1 MTEALLKGLA
11 LGLVLAMSVGPVIFT
26 VIKQSLNNGKEGG
39 FSFVAGVWIS
49 DFVLVFLSNIFSEA
63 VSTLLEFK
71 KAIGYGGSGFLI
83 GLGLFY
89 IFFKKVTVK
98 QSPTGDQ
105 MLFTKKDFFKI
116 SLQGFLIN
124 TLNPSVI
131 LFWLVNATTFSLS
144 HTLEQRIII
153 FSTCLIL
160 NMAADVAKVLL
171 AGKLR
176 KRLTLHNISII
187 NKISGTLLIG
197 FGIALLYSVLFLS
210 NKVGH

>member
-1 MTEALLKGLA
+1 MTESLVKGLA

-39 FSFVAGVWIS
+39 LSFVAGVWIS
-49 DFVLVFLSNIFSEA
+49 DFLLVFLSNIFSEA

-71 KAIGYGGSGFLI
+71 KAIGYGGSAFLI

-98 QSPTGDQ
+98 QNSSGDQ
-105 MLFTKKDFFKI
+105 LLFTKSDFFKI
-116 SLQGFLIN
+116 ALQGFLIN

-176 KRLTLHNISII
+176 TRLTLHNISII

-197 FGIALLYSVLFLS
+197 FGIALLYSVLFLA
-210 NKVGH
+210 NKV

>member
-1 MTEALLKGLA
+1 MTEALVKGLA

-71 KAIGYGGSGFLI
+71 KAIGYGGSSFLI

-116 SLQGFLIN
+116 ALQGFLIN

>member
-1 MTEALLKGLA
+1 MTEALVKGLA

-71 KAIGYGGSGFLI
+71 KAIGYCGSSFLI

-98 QSPTGDQ
+98 QSASGDQ
-105 MLFTKKDFFKI
+105 LLFTKKDFFKI
-116 SLQGFLIN
+116 ALQGFLIN

-131 LFWLVNATTFSLS
+131 LFWLINATTFSLS

-153 FSTCLIL
+153 FSICLIL

>member
-1 MTEALLKGLA
+1 MTESLVKGLA

-39 FSFVAGVWIS
+39 LSFVAGVWIS
-49 DFVLVFLSNIFSEA
+49 DFLLVFLSNIFSEA

-71 KAIGYGGSGFLI
+71 KAIGYGGSAFLI

-98 QSPTGDQ
+98 QSASGDQ
-105 MLFTKKDFFKI
+105 LLFTKSDFFKI
-116 SLQGFLIN
+116 ALQGFLIN

-153 FSTCLIL
+153 FSTCLLL

-176 KRLTLHNISII
+176 TRLTLHNISII
-187 NKISGTLLIG
+187 NKISGSLLIG
-197 FGIALLYSVLFLS
+197 FGIALLYSVLFLA
-210 NKVGH
+210 NKV